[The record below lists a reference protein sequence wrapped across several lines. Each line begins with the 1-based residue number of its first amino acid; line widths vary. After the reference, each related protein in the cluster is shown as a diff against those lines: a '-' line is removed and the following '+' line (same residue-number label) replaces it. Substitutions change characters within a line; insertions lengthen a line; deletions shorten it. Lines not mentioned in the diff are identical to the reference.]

1 MYIINGIAYSGD
13 NDKPI
18 TVISARALE
27 DYTLWLRFSTGE
39 TKTFDIAPLLSTSAF
54 QLLSVENLFKSV
66 YVEYGIPV
74 WNNGEIDIAPEYLY
88 QNGVSPLAPA

>member
-1 MYIINGIAYSGD
+1 MYIIDGIAYSGD
-13 NDKPI
+13 CTEPL
-18 TVISARALE
+18 TVVSVRALD

-39 TKTFDIAPLLSTSAF
+39 AKTFDFAPLLSTSGF
-54 QLLSVENLFKSV
+54 QSLKDKNLFRSV

-88 QNGVSPLAPA
+88 QNGVRA

>member
-1 MYIINGIAYSGD
+1 MYTLNGIAYPD
-13 NDKPI
+13 DHNKPI

-27 DYTLWLRFSTGE
+27 NYTLWIRFSDGE
-39 TKTFDIAPLLSTSAF
+39 TKTFCCVPLLNTSAF
-54 QLLSVENLFKSV
+54 QPLMDKNLFDNV

-88 QNGVSPLAPA
+88 HNGLKIQ

>member
-1 MYIINGIAYSGD
+1 MYIINGIAYAGD
-13 NDKPI
+13 YDEPLS
-18 TVISARALE
+18 VISVRALE

-39 TKTFDIAPLLSTSAF
+39 TKTFNFTPLLCASGF
-54 QLLSVENLFKSV
+54 QPLKDKLLFESV

-88 QNGVSPLAPA
+88 QNGVNA